1 MPCQH
6 CGSSS
11 GFTYSLKVSTVPRL
25 VYFNTFGFPKMLP
38 TTGFVLH
45 TLEGQ
50 SIHYRLGA
58 LVYYGSNHFTSQT
71 LLQNGS
77 VWSYDGMVN
86 GGLMNLDTTVD
97 TSNPTISTHIKEL
110 EGWTLSHFLYVSSPP
125 PWLVTH

>member
-38 TTGFVLH
+38 STGFVLH
-45 TLEGQ
+45 TLQGR

-58 LVYYGSNHFTSQT
+58 LFYYGSNHFTSQI
-71 LLQNGS
+71 LQQNES
-77 VWSYDGMVN
+77 VWSYDGMIN
-86 GGLMNLDTTVD
+86 GGLMNLDTTVNS
-97 TSNPTISTHIKEL
+97 SNPTTSTHCKQREAR
-110 EGWTLSHFLYVSSPP
+110 TLSHFPYLSSPSR
-125 PWLVTH
+125 